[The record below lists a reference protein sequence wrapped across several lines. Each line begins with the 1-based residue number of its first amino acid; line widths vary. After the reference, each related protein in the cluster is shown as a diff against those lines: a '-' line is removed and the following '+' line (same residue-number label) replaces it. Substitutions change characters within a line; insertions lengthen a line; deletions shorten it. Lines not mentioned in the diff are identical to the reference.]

1 MEFIQEVLL
10 TLSSNTLNLPD
21 YFVFSEDPRIQTIIN
36 NLPECSKRV
45 YEKYYSNISSKYDLS
60 AALLFLYENLL
71 TSGSIKKRY
80 KNFIFQQKDS
90 ETIINCILNEQRH
103 IQTYLEIL
111 VFNIS
116 LNKVKVYETF
126 TVFPRS
132 GLKVYSDLLIEG
144 SIYLIYNFQIRIKQ
158 IQDELVEVEIINKSE
173 VVSYTLYKENINT
186 IGRDDENRIIVKDRH
201 VSRYHAEIIKNEKL

>member
-71 TSGSIKKRY
+71 TSGSIKQRY
-80 KNFIFQQKDS
+80 KNQ
-90 ETIINCILNEQRH
+90 
-103 IQTYLEIL
+103 
-111 VFNIS
+111 
-116 LNKVKVYETF
+116 
-126 TVFPRS
+126 
-132 GLKVYSDLLIEG
+132 LIC
-144 SIYLIYNFQIRIKQ
+144 
-158 IQDELVEVEIINKSE
+158 
-173 VVSYTLYKENINT
+173 
-186 IGRDDENRIIVKDRH
+186 
-201 VSRYHAEIIKNEKL
+201 